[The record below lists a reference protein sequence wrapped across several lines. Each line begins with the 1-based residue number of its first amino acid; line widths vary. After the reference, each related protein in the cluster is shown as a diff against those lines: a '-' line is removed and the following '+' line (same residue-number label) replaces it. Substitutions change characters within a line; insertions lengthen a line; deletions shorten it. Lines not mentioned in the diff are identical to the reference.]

1 MLSVNLRYN
10 EIMNRDE
17 FIKFGNGYVS
27 LNFPDFGKAE
37 SPHIS
42 SSDYAFNEGIK
53 NATRYSD
60 DELIK
65 MLQSGDYEEI
75 YKAFG
80 AIGKRKLVKAL
91 SYLKTIALYDDDKA
105 VQVEAIRT
113 IRRIGGKKS
122 FEVLRFLKTTEYK
135 DFVQEMLDLK
145 HMDDIDAY

>member
-1 MLSVNLRYN
+1 MMAVRLYYN
-10 EIMNRDE
+10 KFMKRDE
-17 FIKFGNGYVS
+17 FIKFGNGHVS

-37 SPHIS
+37 SPYMS

-75 YKAFG
+75 YIAFG
-80 AIGKRKLVKAL
+80 AIGKKKLTKAL
-91 SYLKTIALYDDDKA
+91 SYLETIALYDDDKA
-105 VQVEAIRT
+105 VQKEAIRT
-113 IRRIGGKKS
+113 IRRIGGKKA
-122 FEVLRFLKTTEYK
+122 FEILRFLKTTEHNE
-135 DFVQEMLDLK
+135 FVQEMLDLK